1 MASDTDRHGQCS
13 RIHRIIV
20 PALALSGALALA
32 GCAIQRGSDLGPTSE
47 CGDFNPAT
55 RGASISPFSMSPH
68 RGGWIMSFR
77 DDWTTPA
84 RRIAT
89 TSPPS
94 NPSISSTTEIATMR
108 GLRRSQE

>member
-1 MASDTDRHGQCS
+1 
-13 RIHRIIV
+13 
-20 PALALSGALALA
+20 
-32 GCAIQRGSDLGPTSE
+32 
-47 CGDFNPAT
+47 
-55 RGASISPFSMSPH
+55 
-68 RGGWIMSFR
+68 MSFR